1 MTHDAGLIDLTA
13 RVEHAEAVIR
23 RTMDAL
29 AAAPGDAHAVFG
41 GVTAFISRG
50 IPNTFFNRAIG
61 LSEQDI
67 EHIPAIAKW
76 FTNHGVPPRFDLAPP
91 RAGPDVRTAL
101 REAGC
106 AEETMPG
113 LTRRLLAGS
122 VGAQTSKPTSIRIE
136 NAVGPLLESFLDIQ
150 MQTWPEDGGIR
161 VERLDRLRRTAS
173 APGLTRLVAVVEG
186 EVAGTAALHVVAG
199 VGWLN
204 SGATVQRYRGRGV
217 QTALIRHRIDLARQ
231 LGTDLVCSLVAA
243 GSASERNLRR
253 GGLEPLCDRELW
265 LPPDWTDHP
274 FYRDAG

>member
-1 MTHDAGLIDLTA
+1 MMPAAELSALTA

-29 AAAPGDAHAVFG
+29 FAAPGDAHVTFG

-50 IPNTFFNRAIG
+50 IPNTYFNRAIG

-67 EHIPAIAKW
+67 EHIPAIVKW
-76 FTNHGVPPRFDLAPP
+76 FASHGVPARFDLAPP
-91 RAGPDVRTAL
+91 RAAAEVRKAL

-106 AEETMPG
+106 VEETMPG
-113 LTRRLLAGS
+113 LTRRLM
-122 VGAQTSKPTSIRIE
+122 VGPVSGAPLHPTGIQIE

-150 MQTWPEDGGIR
+150 MQTWPEDGGTR
-161 VERLDRLRRTAS
+161 GERLARLRFTAG
-173 APGLTRLVAVVEG
+173 APGLTRLVAVMKG
-186 EVAGTAALHVVAG
+186 EVVGTAALHLVAG

-204 SGATVQRYRGRGV
+204 SGATVPQHRGRGV
-217 QTALIRHRIDLARQ
+217 QTALIRHRINLARQ
-231 LGTDLVCSLVAA
+231 LGADLVCSLVAA

-253 GGLEPLCDRELW
+253 VGLSPLCDRELW

-274 FYRDAG
+274 FYRHAG